1 VVPWVLVQVAK
12 LRSRE
17 LFTLTILVLSIAVAV
32 GSATLFGASVALGAF
47 LAGMVVGQS
56 PVSHQAAAD
65 ALPMRDAFAVLFF
78 VSVGMLFDPQFL
90 VTEPL
95 LVAAGLGII
104 LLAKPLLALLIVA
117 IFGYSARTALTVAL
131 GMGQIGEFSFI
142 LSQVAREHHLMPDE
156 GHHLLVATAI
166 ISITLNPLL
175 FNSMDRMERWLKS
188 RPTLWRLLNAR
199 GNRRMNRINEQAQNS
214 IAANEKPLAVIVGYG
229 PVGHVVDA
237 LLRDSGLET
246 VIIDTNMETVQ
257 SLTRQNRQAI
267 FGDATHMDILSQAG
281 VKKAMYLVVTLPH
294 SANRGPL
301 LLAARELNPKLEI
314 IVRARYMGERMELQQ
329 YGTVSAVYEEGEAG
343 IALARQVMKR
353 RGVDEDTMDRLL
365 GSLRRLWSLGD

>member
-1 VVPWVLVQVAK
+1 
-12 LRSRE
+12 
-17 LFTLTILVLSIAVAV
+17 
-32 GSATLFGASVALGAF
+32 
-47 LAGMVVGQS
+47 
-56 PVSHQAAAD
+56 
-65 ALPMRDAFAVLFF
+65 
-78 VSVGMLFDPQFL
+78 
-90 VTEPL
+90 L

-175 FNSMDRMERWLKS
+175 FNSMERMERWLKS